1 MAPEVTP
8 GRLTVH
14 ALDTALGQPA
24 VGLPLS
30 LFRINNVARTELGAW
45 HTNADGRCDAPLLS
59 GDELLPGA
67 YEIVFNVKAWR
78 EMAGAAEAGFYDL
91 IPIRFRVTDPAVH
104 YHIPLLLSPYGYSTY
119 RGS

>member
-1 MAPEVTP
+1 MAAESAS

-30 LFRINNVARTELGAW
+30 LFRIGNVVRTQLGAW
-45 HTNADGRCDAPLLS
+45 NTNADGRCDAPLLA
-59 GDELLPGA
+59 GDALLPGA
-67 YEIVFNVKAWR
+67 YEIVFNVRAWR
-78 EMAGAAEAGFYDL
+78 ERAGAGQLGFYDL
-91 IPIRFRVTDPAVH
+91 IPIRFCITDPAAH
-104 YHIPLLLSPYGYSTY
+104 YHIPLLLSPFGYSTY